1 MGTITTSAAVG
12 AARQFKAPVTAPKVN
27 ALGSFDLNIG
37 EEPIQI
43 KVSEDLTI
51 NIFPRKGKDDL
62 LFVCEHKSKQ
72 TKKLTLTIQPKAGT
86 SKSAD
91 TDSRGQAEI
100 KGNFKGNYVLVV
112 QERKV

>member
-1 MGTITTSAAVG
+1 MP
-12 AARQFKAPVTAPKVN
+12 KANV
-27 ALGSFDLNIG
+27 LGRFDLNIV
-37 EEPIQI
+37 EEPIEI

-51 NIFPRKGKDDL
+51 NIFPRKNKDTGTGNL
-62 LFVCEHKSKQ
+62 LFVCSYKKGK